1 MKKSDFIHPTDI
13 IYNQN
18 YFFKNLPN
26 YPIHSEHFN
35 KSNQLNTFNVY
46 KEARSL
52 LNEWMIKN
60 TFDIEDLN
68 SGTDDF
74 KPITPN
80 RKEIKKEWDH
90 LFKNN
95 NRKNNF
101 SDDYEVDNHLKDNRY
116 GEHDS
121 NDSDLRYIGYSCQRQ
136 STLEKILLRQEEA
149 KARRELRQKELES
162 RRILEATDRQI
173 KAQILYK
180 AKQDEKLRQAEER
193 RDEELIRQ
201 EMVRI
206 RKEIELEKQAAKN
219 YRNSQIG
226 NKFVAD
232 SIYPV
237 PQLDL
242 TCLSVNSVDENES
255 FTTTGIVQFHQNT
268 SEKDLMKC
276 IFNAWYHL
284 IYNIKIQSTMF
295 EAKVEF
301 HLKKTC
307 FNYWKLRIHQIR
319 FNRDI
324 EKAKLDSI
332 ELMKKEYR
340 AKQFHENF
348 LLKQCFTRWNYT
360 IRMEKSTRDQLE
372 KESFRRE
379 KEIEFLNQL
388 DTLMNNHHTETS
400 TPDDNNNNQN
410 HEMIPSDNR
419 KCLTDRKSQK
429 PKINRML
436 SAQSS
441 VMKPILNQTI
451 IQQRNIIAAQN
462 REINALKAAH
472 RYSEWLLEAR
482 AHKLAKN
489 ILEKTNTKTT
499 EADKSSSELNEPL
512 IHVENGTDD
521 QVHSQIISNEIKS
534 LIQDN
539 HLVTNDLSGSIPTK
553 NIPTIKKCSFIQK
566 MEERAAERA
575 RRRAIQEER
584 RRENEQKKKEQ
595 LAKQLEE
602 EANRI
607 KQEKIMLKNEQK
619 EKKILEEKL
628 RQQKELKLAWQREL
642 NSKVTVHRNISCLRY
657 YGLKPW
663 MNYVSKQHELMQM
676 ANCYDKKMIMRNA
689 FHTWLLH
696 LKIKYEQESKFVQ
709 SHYNL
714 LLMKRTIK
722 ALQKACEIRKENEA
736 CANKWYHGQLLRS
749 SFSFWIQYVTDLCIQ
764 EWQGEEIALKHY
776 NRYLLRV
783 YFKIWT
789 TFPTI
794 QRVQREREYRREQL
808 RKCLLDIIPD
818 FNPPKQDISE
828 MD

>member
-1 MKKSDFIHPTDI
+1 MKKSDFIHRTDI

-18 YFFKNLPN
+18 YFFKNLPS

-46 KEARSL
+46 EEARSL

-60 TFDIEDLN
+60 TFDIEDSH

-95 NRKNNF
+95 NLKNNF
-101 SDDYEVDNHLKDNRY
+101 SDDYEVDNHLKDNHY
-116 GEHDS
+116 GEYDS
-121 NDSDLRYIGYSCQRQ
+121 KDSDLRHIGYSCQRQ

-193 RDEELIRQ
+193 REEELIRQ

-232 SIYPV
+232 PIYPV

-255 FTTTGIVQFHQNT
+255 FTTTRCVQSNQNT

-301 HLKKTC
+301 HLKKNC

-388 DTLMNNHHTETS
+388 DTLMNNHQTKTLIFD
-400 TPDDNNNNQN
+400 DDNIQN
-410 HEMIPSDNR
+410 GETIPSDNR
-419 KCLTDRKSQK
+419 KCLTGRKSQK
-429 PKINRML
+429 PKINRLL
-436 SAQSS
+436 SSQSS

-489 ILEKTNTKTT
+489 ILEKTNTKIT

-512 IHVENGTDD
+512 VHVENGTDD
-521 QVHSQIISNEIKS
+521 QVHFQIITNEIKS
-534 LIQDN
+534 PIQDN
-539 HLVTNDLSGSIPTK
+539 HLVTNDLSGSIPSK

-575 RRRAIQEER
+575 RRRAVQEER
-584 RRENEQKKKEQ
+584 RRENEQKKK
-595 LAKQLEE
+595 
-602 EANRI
+602 
-607 KQEKIMLKNEQK
+607 
-619 EKKILEEKL
+619 L
-628 RQQKELKLAWQREL
+628 RRQKELKLAWQREL

-676 ANCYDKKMIMRNA
+676 ANCYEKKMIMRNA

-709 SHYNL
+709 IIMNHAEWVYRYL
-714 LLMKRTIK
+714 ID
-722 ALQKACEIRKENEA
+722 KACEIRKENEA

-794 QRVQREREYRREQL
+794 QRVEREREYRREQF

>member
-1 MKKSDFIHPTDI
+1 
-13 IYNQN
+13 
-18 YFFKNLPN
+18 
-26 YPIHSEHFN
+26 
-35 KSNQLNTFNVY
+35 
-46 KEARSL
+46 
-52 LNEWMIKN
+52 
-60 TFDIEDLN
+60 
-68 SGTDDF
+68 
-74 KPITPN
+74 
-80 RKEIKKEWDH
+80 
-90 LFKNN
+90 
-95 NRKNNF
+95 
-101 SDDYEVDNHLKDNRY
+101 
-116 GEHDS
+116 
-121 NDSDLRYIGYSCQRQ
+121 
-136 STLEKILLRQEEA
+136 
-149 KARRELRQKELES
+149 
-162 RRILEATDRQI
+162 
-173 KAQILYK
+173 
-180 AKQDEKLRQAEER
+180 
-193 RDEELIRQ
+193 
-201 EMVRI
+201 
-206 RKEIELEKQAAKN
+206 
-219 YRNSQIG
+219 
-226 NKFVAD
+226 
-232 SIYPV
+232 
-237 PQLDL
+237 
-242 TCLSVNSVDENES
+242 
-255 FTTTGIVQFHQNT
+255 
-268 SEKDLMKC
+268 
-276 IFNAWYHL
+276 
-284 IYNIKIQSTMF
+284 MF

-301 HLKKTC
+301 HLKKNC

-388 DTLMNNHHTETS
+388 DTLMNNHQTKTLIFD
-400 TPDDNNNNQN
+400 DDNIQN
-410 HEMIPSDNR
+410 GETIPSDNR
-419 KCLTDRKSQK
+419 KCLTGRKSQK
-429 PKINRML
+429 PKINRLL
-436 SAQSS
+436 SSQSS

-489 ILEKTNTKTT
+489 ILEKTNTKIT

-512 IHVENGTDD
+512 VHVENGTDD
-521 QVHSQIISNEIKS
+521 QVHFQIITNEIKS
-534 LIQDN
+534 PIQDN
-539 HLVTNDLSGSIPTK
+539 HLVTNDLSGSIPSK

-575 RRRAIQEER
+575 RRRAVQEER

-628 RQQKELKLAWQREL
+628 RRQKELKLAWQREL

-676 ANCYDKKMIMRNA
+676 ANCYEKKMIM
-689 FHTWLLH
+689 
-696 LKIKYEQESKFVQ
+696 
-709 SHYNL
+709 
-714 LLMKRTIK
+714 
-722 ALQKACEIRKENEA
+722 
-736 CANKWYHGQLLRS
+736 
-749 SFSFWIQYVTDLCIQ
+749 
-764 EWQGEEIALKHY
+764 
-776 NRYLLRV
+776 RYLLRV

-789 TFPTI
+789 TFPNI
-794 QRVQREREYRREQL
+794 QRVEREREYRREQF